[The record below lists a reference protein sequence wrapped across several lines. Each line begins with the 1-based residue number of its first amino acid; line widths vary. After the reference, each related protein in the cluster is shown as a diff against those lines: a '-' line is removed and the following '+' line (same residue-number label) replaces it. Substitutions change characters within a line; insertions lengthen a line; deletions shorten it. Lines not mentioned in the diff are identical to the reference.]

1 MKSFQLQEHLG
12 GLEKEPENKKLREL
26 FVETARSL
34 ELLNMNEVN
43 TLAETMFADMPEN
56 EKGKEQDRL
65 KDVIGKR
72 AQAMAIVEDGK
83 KKYKL

>member
-1 MKSFQLQEHLG
+1 M
-12 GLEKEPENKKLREL
+12 
-26 FVETARSL
+26 ETARSL

-72 AQAMAIVEDGK
+72 AQAMAIVDDAK
-83 KKYKL
+83 KKYKM